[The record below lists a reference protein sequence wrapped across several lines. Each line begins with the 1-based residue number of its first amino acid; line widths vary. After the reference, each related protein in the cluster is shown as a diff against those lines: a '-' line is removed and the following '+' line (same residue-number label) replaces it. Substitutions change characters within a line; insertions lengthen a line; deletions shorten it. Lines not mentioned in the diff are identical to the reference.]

1 MRICLYLQ
9 IYQTNASKLNLT
21 KISLTYW
28 QTGFGMAGA
37 FGHPTRLEAGQMQGW
52 RDTISGARLNHLE
65 RQPPARSY

>member
-1 MRICLYLQ
+1 MRISLDLQ

-52 RDTISGARLNHLE
+52 GKVLSLAQG
-65 RQPPARSY
+65 